1 MKHTP
6 DDSPDKHVLEQVITL
21 VKDFLGKVN
30 TESGKTENRFN
41 LLQLHQ
47 QLSYKPGEEVVRYL
61 FLPLFPFSDRGFVF
75 LWVGSTAD
83 GRRSRVD
90 IQGRDE

>member
-1 MKHTP
+1 MLKHTP

-41 LLQLHQ
+41 LVQLNQ
-47 QLSYKPGEEVVRYL
+47 QLSFKPGEEVVRLVFIYL
-61 FLPLFPFSDRGFVF
+61 LSSRFPKLIIFFFLVL
-75 LWVGSTAD
+75 GSTTD
-83 GRRSRVD
+83 G
-90 IQGRDE
+90 

>member
-21 VKDFLGKVN
+21 VKDFLGRVN

-41 LLQLHQ
+41 LVQLNQ
-47 QLSYKPGEEVVRYL
+47 QLSFKPGEEVVRWFFFSVPFFFKL
-61 FLPLFPFSDRGFVF
+61 NFFLGGL
-75 LWVGSTAD
+75 GSTTD
-83 GRRSRVD
+83 G
-90 IQGRDE
+90 

>member
-1 MKHTP
+1 MLKHTP

-41 LLQLHQ
+41 LVQLNQ
-47 QLSYKPGEEVVRYL
+47 QLSFKPGEEVVRLVFIYL
-61 FLPLFPFSDRGFVF
+61 LSSRFPKLIFFFGVRIYD
-75 LWVGSTAD
+75 
-83 GRRSRVD
+83 
-90 IQGRDE
+90 

>member
-1 MKHTP
+1 MLKHTP

-41 LLQLHQ
+41 LVQLNQ
-47 QLSYKPGEEVVRYL
+47 QLSFKPGEEVVRYFFTFFFFFFFSNL
-61 FLPLFPFSDRGFVF
+61 CFFLGL
-75 LWVGSTAD
+75 GSTAD
-83 GRRSRVD
+83 G
-90 IQGRDE
+90 

>member
-1 MKHTP
+1 MLKHTP

-41 LLQLHQ
+41 LVQLNQ
-47 QLSYKPGEEVVRYL
+47 QLSFKPGEEVVRVFSFLAAFFHFLNCYL
-61 FLPLFPFSDRGFVF
+61 FC
-75 LWVGSTAD
+75 
-83 GRRSRVD
+83 
-90 IQGRDE
+90 

>member
-1 MKHTP
+1 MLKHTP

-41 LLQLHQ
+41 LVQLNQ
-47 QLSYKPGEEVVRYL
+47 QLSFKPGEEVVRLVFIYL
-61 FLPLFPFSDRGFVF
+61 LSSRFPKLIFFFFGVRIYD
-75 LWVGSTAD
+75 
-83 GRRSRVD
+83 
-90 IQGRDE
+90 

>member
-1 MKHTP
+1 MLKHTP

-41 LLQLHQ
+41 LVQLNQ
-47 QLSYKPGEEVVRYL
+47 QLSFKPGEEVVRL
-61 FLPLFPFSDRGFVF
+61 VFLPLSFF
-75 LWVGSTAD
+75 LKLIFCSVG
-83 GRRSRVD
+83 
-90 IQGRDE
+90 

>member
-1 MKHTP
+1 LGAVLKHTP

-41 LLQLHQ
+41 LVQLNQ
-47 QLSYKPGEEVVRYL
+47 QLSFKPGEEVVRSGVSFRFFYKL
-61 FLPLFPFSDRGFVF
+61 IFIS
-75 LWVGSTAD
+75 WVRIYGSWMKVE
-83 GRRSRVD
+83 S
-90 IQGRDE
+90 

>member
-1 MKHTP
+1 MLKHTP

-41 LLQLHQ
+41 LVQLNQ
-47 QLSYKPGEEVVRYL
+47 QLSFKPGEEVVRWFS
-61 FLPLFPFSDRGFVF
+61 FLSLSFFNQIDDFFSLV
-75 LWVGSTAD
+75 
-83 GRRSRVD
+83 
-90 IQGRDE
+90 

>member
-1 MKHTP
+1 MLKHTP

-41 LLQLHQ
+41 LVQLNQ
-47 QLSYKPGEEVVRYL
+47 QLSFKPGEEVVRWGGFFSN
-61 FLPLFPFSDRGFVF
+61 FLPFSNCFFF
-75 LWVGSTAD
+75 LLGSTTD
-83 GRRSRVD
+83 G
-90 IQGRDE
+90 